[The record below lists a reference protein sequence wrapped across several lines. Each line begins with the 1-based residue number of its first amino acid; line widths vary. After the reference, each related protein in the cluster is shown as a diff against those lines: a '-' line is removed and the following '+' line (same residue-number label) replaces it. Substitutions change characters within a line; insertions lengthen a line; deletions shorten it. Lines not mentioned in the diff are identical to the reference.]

1 MKNGKKFD
9 LSGAK
14 ELFFQESREMLDDME
29 SFLLTLEKNFSDEET
44 INSLFRA
51 IHTIKGSSGM
61 FALIEIEKFTHLVET
76 LLDKA
81 RNFDV
86 RINYE

>member
-29 SFLLTLEKNFSDEET
+29 SFLLTLEKNFSDH
-44 INSLFRA
+44 NRW
-51 IHTIKGSSGM
+51 
-61 FALIEIEKFTHLVET
+61 
-76 LLDKA
+76 
-81 RNFDV
+81 
-86 RINYE
+86 NYLYESF